1 MTLSETAQLTKKVM
15 IYAAIALMII
25 FALWGGIAY
34 YLATRPVEV
43 YVELPTKGFGLI
55 PKPVLPKSL
64 MTASSVNY
72 NLDTE
77 TGALPTGLPELIKVY
92 AIQKLGVT
100 FASPERAKRIARGFL
115 FNNGPEIQS
124 PTRYRFTD
132 DNGGEMLYA
141 LDTGNFRFKRP
152 LVPKTEEFTDQ
163 EIIPIESENQI
174 ASNFKKYLGDQGIL
188 QAQLADGRTRAFYN
202 RAQVQEA
209 SEAAVTVWQA
219 DITEGQETTKVS
231 YPIVTPTFKEGLVKG
246 TVTRYQANQ
255 NKYLSID
262 YIFWPIDTAESETY
276 PIKTVEEAFEQLK
289 NGEGV
294 TVLPYSK
301 SNVAIENVYL
311 AYYLPI
317 EYVPYLQPV
326 YVFQGPEFAA
336 YVPAIT
342 SDNFVP

>member
-15 IYAAIALMII
+15 IYAAIALMVI

-43 YVELPTKGFGLI
+43 YVELPTKKFGLI
-55 PKPVLPKSL
+55 PKPALPKSL

-77 TGALPTGLPELIKVY
+77 TGSLPTGLPGLIKVY

-115 FNNGPEIQS
+115 FTNGPEIQS

-132 DNGGEMLYA
+132 NNGGEMLYA

-152 LVPKTEEFTDQ
+152 LVPQTPEFTDQ
-163 EIIPIESENQI
+163 ELIPIESENQI

-202 RAQVQEA
+202 RSQVQEA

-219 DITEGQETTKVS
+219 DITEGTETKIN
-231 YPIVTPTFKEGLVKG
+231 YPIVTPSFREGLVKG

-262 YIFWPIDTAESETY
+262 YIFWPIDTSESATY